1 MANQEAAERE
11 TVPQEVI
18 KKERKPAPP
27 AEKDNKTSGVAEA
40 IEPVREYF
48 RDTAGELRKVHW
60 PSRLEA
66 RNLTVVVL
74 VTLVVTSLLLGAM
87 DYLFER
93 LMLGVIALDIVSIAI
108 MVVIAAAVVVLVVFA
123 SRGRNRY

>member
-11 TVPQEVI
+11 SVPQEVI
-18 KKERKPAPP
+18 NKGRRSAAP
-27 AEKDNKTSGVAEA
+27 AEKDNKTSGVAETL
-40 IEPVREYF
+40 EPVREYF

-60 PSRLEA
+60 PTRLEA
-66 RNLTVVVL
+66 RNLTIVVL
-74 VTLVVTSLLLGAM
+74 VTLLLTSVILGAM

-93 LMLGVIALDIVSIAI
+93 LMLGVISLDIVSIAI
-108 MVVIAAAVVVLVVFA
+108 LVVIAAAIVVLVVFA